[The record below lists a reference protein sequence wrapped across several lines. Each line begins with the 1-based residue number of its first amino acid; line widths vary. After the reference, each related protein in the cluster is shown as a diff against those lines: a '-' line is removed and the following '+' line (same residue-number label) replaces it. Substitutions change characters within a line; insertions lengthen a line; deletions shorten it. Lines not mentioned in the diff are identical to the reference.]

1 MPVAQVATLIG
12 APLNALLYAVATGAL
27 VETNGEITPTAALT
41 WEAGR
46 RRLPPMPTPRAA
58 FIEKFTPAEQQ
69 AFVGNAAS
77 LIWWLK
83 LMDRPTIDLHALQ
96 TVADVQ
102 GLVIDGTLTQAR
114 AVTVLSP

>member
-1 MPVAQVATLIG
+1 MPIDQVATLIG

-27 VETNGEITPTAALT
+27 VEINGEITPSAALT